1 MAVIPAWLA
10 ERLRRTA
17 VPEPRMERGEPEY
30 NGGVPADDP
39 AEAPTV
45 RRTCPDPECDG
56 SYLVW
61 EDVAGLGEYTI
72 PAHCPRYPRR
82 PEADGSGSLFRDRCW
97 LSGVSLK
104 EARAFVAIREADGGR
119 IKTAAHP

>member
-17 VPEPRMERGEPEY
+17 VPEPRRERGEPEY
-30 NGGVPADDP
+30 DGGVRADDP
-39 AEAPTV
+39 VEAPTV
-45 RRTCPDPECDG
+45 KRTCPDPDCDG

-61 EDVAGLGEYTI
+61 EDVADLGEYAI
-72 PAHCPRYPRR
+72 PAHVPASCT
-82 PEADGSGSLFRDRCW
+82 GNGSLFRDRCW